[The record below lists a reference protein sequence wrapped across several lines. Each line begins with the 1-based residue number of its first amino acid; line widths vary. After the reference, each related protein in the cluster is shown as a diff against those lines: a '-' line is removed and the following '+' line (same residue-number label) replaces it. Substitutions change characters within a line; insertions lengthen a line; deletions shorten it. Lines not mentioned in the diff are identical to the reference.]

1 MRLQQTILVTAAI
14 VLPLAVA
21 TAHAQGWRQYTCTDD
36 NFRIHAPGEFA
47 VDDIEYPSEYGAVMP
62 ARVYSYEDG
71 ANRYALTV
79 VDYTNARAI
88 HAARPDRSEADYELY
103 WEVDVRASVAYA
115 AANLRRR
122 GGDVTYDAYHY
133 IDRVEGHQL
142 QITNDDGSRT
152 FAAIYLH
159 DSRLYISEATVAP
172 GSPPPGMFQQS
183 LEFLDDAG
191 NRIRY
196 RNYADAIKV
205 RDPDIS
211 PDTNPATRSDLL
223 LQ

>member
-1 MRLQQTILVTAAI
+1 MRFQQKMAVTAAV

-21 TAHAQGWRQYTCTDD
+21 ISHAQGWRQYTSAAD
-36 NFRIHAPGEFA
+36 NFRMHAPGEFE
-47 VDDIEYPSEYGAVMP
+47 VEEIEYPSEYGAVMP

-71 ANRYALTV
+71 ANRYAMTV
-79 VDYTNARAI
+79 VDYTDARAI
-88 HAARPDRSEADYELY
+88 HAARSDRTEADYELY
-103 WEVDVRASVAYA
+103 WEVDVRASVAYV

-122 GGDVTYDAYHY
+122 GGEVTYDAYHY

-191 NRIRY
+191 SRIRY

-211 PDTNPATRSDLL
+211 PDTNPATRSDLQ

>member
-1 MRLQQTILVTAAI
+1 MRLQRTVSVAAAI
-14 VLPLAVA
+14 VLALAVA
-21 TAHAQGWRQYTCTDD
+21 TSHAQGWRQYTGTAD
-36 NFRIHAPGEFA
+36 NFRIHAPGEFE
-47 VDDIEYPSEYGAVMP
+47 VDEVAYPSEYGADMP

-71 ANRYALTV
+71 ASRYSVTV
-79 VDYTNARAI
+79 VDYTDARAI
-88 HAARPDRSEADYELY
+88 HAARPDRTEADYELY

-115 AANLRRR
+115 AANLRKR
-122 GGDVTYDAYHY
+122 GDVTYDAYHY

-142 QITNDDGSRT
+142 QITNGDGART

-205 RDPDIS
+205 RDPEVS
-211 PDTNPATRSDLL
+211 PDANPAIRSDI
-223 LQ
+223 Q

>member
-1 MRLQQTILVTAAI
+1 MRLLRTISVMTAFSVA
-14 VLPLAVA
+14 LPVGLS
-21 TAHAQGWRQYTCTDD
+21 HAQGWRQYTSAND
-36 NFRIHAPGEFA
+36 NFRIHAPSEFE
-47 VDDIEYPSEYGAVMP
+47 VEDIAYPSEYGAVVP
-62 ARVYSYEDG
+62 ARIYSYEDG
-71 ANRYALTV
+71 ANRYSVTV
-79 VDYTNARAI
+79 VDYTDARAI
-88 HAARPDRSEADYELY
+88 HAARPDRTEADYELY
-103 WEVDVRASVAYA
+103 WEVDVRASVTYA
-115 AANLRRR
+115 AANLRKR
-122 GGDVTYDAYHY
+122 GGEVTYDAYHY

-205 RDPDIS
+205 RNAEIS
-211 PDTNPATRSDLL
+211 PDTNPAISSDV
-223 LQ
+223 Q